1 MPYKKKT
8 TYSGLFQGS
17 PVNPFQSIPGIDISI
32 DSTKFIGSLYLLKPF
47 INSLVIREIVDRIVP
62 MERDDGGLSH
72 GQMIEQLVL
81 NRLDDPLP
89 LLYLEDWAEIR
100 GIRELY
106 GIPPNKL
113 NDDRVGRALD
123 AVAPCV
129 DDIDEAVVL
138 AVLSHFKIHPDQI
151 LWDTTSF
158 YIRRGLR

>member
-1 MPYKKKT
+1 M
-8 TYSGLFQGS
+8 
-17 PVNPFQSIPGIDISI
+17 
-32 DSTKFIGSLYLLKPF
+32 KFIGSLYLLKPF

-106 GIPPNKL
+106 GIPPNNL
-113 NDDRVGRALD
+113 ND
-123 AVAPCV
+123 
-129 DDIDEAVVL
+129 E
-138 AVLSHFKIHPDQI
+138 
-151 LWDTTSF
+151 
-158 YIRRGLR
+158 RRPGGQNSGCGSSLR